1 MRIIIR
7 AEDLH
12 ITDHRL
18 ILGGRVVQPS
28 AIVFTNVERR
38 VSAELLGFGLA
49 IAVALVLLLNST
61 SSSGALGL
69 MTLIGLLGLG
79 ARREILR
86 CWVVVVE
93 LYQKGIVEIRG
104 FYEDD
109 AFLVF
114 ETLEEMRGGTGDF
127 VHGPGIRSTGFS

>member
-7 AEDLH
+7 AEDLY

-93 LYQKGIVEIRG
+93 LCQKGIVEIRG

>member
-7 AEDLH
+7 AEDLC

>member
-7 AEDLH
+7 AEDLY

-28 AIVFTNVERR
+28 AVVFTNVERR

-49 IAVALVLLLNST
+49 IALALVLLLNST
-61 SSSGALGL
+61 SSIGALGL

-127 VHGPGIRSTGFS
+127 VHGAGIRSAGFS